1 MCYAENSFCKGQKIS
16 VLICAICGNEQIL
29 VYFCAMQ
36 ILDGKL
42 VSESV
47 KKSVKEKAVIG
58 KAEGRKTP
66 HLAAVLVG
74 TNGASETYVASKVKN
89 CAEVGFNS
97 TLIRFDENVSE
108 NILLEA
114 IEKLNLDEDIDGIL
128 IQLPL
133 PKQINEE
140 KVINSI
146 NPAKDVDGFHPL
158 NTGKM
163 AQGFPAF
170 IPATPYGILLMLEH
184 YKIETSGKY
193 AVVIGR
199 SNIVGR
205 PISILL
211 SSNTY
216 PGNCTVTVCH
226 SRTKNLKDIC
236 LQADIIIAAL
246 GIPGFLKSDMVKE
259 NAVVIDVGITRVADA
274 TKKSGFALK
283 GDVDFENVA
292 PKCSYITPV
301 PGGVGL
307 MTIAA
312 LLMNT
317 LNASIQK

>member
-1 MCYAENSFCKGQKIS
+1 
-16 VLICAICGNEQIL
+16 
-29 VYFCAMQ
+29 MQ
-36 ILDGKL
+36 ILDGKV
-42 VSESV
+42 VSQTV
-47 KKSVKEKAVIG
+47 KDKIKEKLLSVEKEGG
-58 KAEGRKTP
+58 KIP

-89 CAEVGFNS
+89 CAEVGFKS
-97 TLIRFDENVSE
+97 TLIRFDDNVAE
-108 NILLEA
+108 AILLET
-114 IEKLNLDEDIDGIL
+114 IQKLNKDEDIDGIL

-133 PKQINEE
+133 PKHINEE
-140 KVINSI
+140 IVINSI
-146 NPAKDVDGFHPL
+146 DPNKDVDGFHPL
-158 NTGKM
+158 NAGKM
-163 AQGFPAF
+163 MQGLPTF
-170 IPATPYGILLMLEH
+170 IPATPNGILMILEH
-184 YKIETSGKY
+184 YKIETSGKH

-211 SSNTY
+211 NSNTY

-226 SRTKNLKDIC
+226 SRTKNLEEIC
-236 LQADIIIAAL
+236 RQADIIVAAL
-246 GIPGFLKSDMVKE
+246 GIPGFLKADMVKAG
-259 NAVVIDVGITRVADA
+259 AVVIDVGITRVEDA
-274 TKKSGFALK
+274 EKKSGFALK

-317 LNASIQK
+317 FTASLKK